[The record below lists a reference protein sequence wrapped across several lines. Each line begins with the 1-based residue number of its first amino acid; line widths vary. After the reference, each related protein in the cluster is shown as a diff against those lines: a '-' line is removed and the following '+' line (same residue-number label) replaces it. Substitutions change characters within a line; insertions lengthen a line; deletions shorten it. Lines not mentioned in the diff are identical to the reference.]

1 MECTQL
7 AYLFTYGSGPKQ
19 IVTGLLKVVE
29 RNFNAQSLSLTWRK
43 KGNEAYKTVKEGL
56 APSIAT
62 DRLQVALNHYSK
74 ALTYAENK
82 QEKSSA
88 AKNIAMVHW
97 RLAKAGMTMGT
108 LQAIIGNNFRLSLE
122 HFSIAWHEGSS
133 QTVEWL
139 DSLVAASL
147 GCWADLRQR
156 VDEWEYE
163 RRIREL
169 EKTVPLLLDQT
180 TQAREYLEIATHYFH
195 WSLQA
200 LGRREFRA
208 CLQRLGDC
216 HFPVAEA
223 KRLGKLEDAIIAEAL
238 LLEQDISI
246 QTCVAESIKARERG
260 EELLG
265 HVLLDEEDLN
275 IDAVWTVV
283 DAFKESA
290 MLTREHDIEL
300 EAMAYSALGR
310 VYHKVLKLKYY
321 AKRYLTRALQ
331 LASSM
336 MPRNF
341 SGVEWFEFA
350 QETVKSY
357 QLENVREEEAER
369 HRQRETV
376 MGEIKEDLDKLSK
389 KYHESGRME
398 FLEYVYKNYPPKN
411 KLHKLGEVP
420 SAPDMNQ
427 VKKLY
432 QKAVTHY
439 HPDKVTE
446 EEHGKQWKVLTEEI
460 TKFLTRTYESFKGC

>member
-1 MECTQL
+1 MYWLLSDGEELLVHILQDEEELNFDAVWDVIDAFKESVLLTRERDVELEAMGYSALGRVFHKGEILMAEEAEKRRQHDVVMEEIKEDVDKL
-7 AYLFTYGSGPKQ
+7 EKEFRRGS
-19 IVTGLLKVVE
+19 
-29 RNFNAQSLSLTWRK
+29 
-43 KGNEAYKTVKEGL
+43 
-56 APSIAT
+56 
-62 DRLQVALNHYSK
+62 
-74 ALTYAENK
+74 
-82 QEKSSA
+82 
-88 AKNIAMVHW
+88 
-97 RLAKAGMTMGT
+97 KAGMTMGT

-156 VDEWEYE
+156 VDEWEYG

-169 EKTVPLLLDQT
+169 EKT
-180 TQAREYLEIATHYFH
+180 
-195 WSLQA
+195 
-200 LGRREFRA
+200 
-208 CLQRLGDC
+208 
-216 HFPVAEA
+216 
-223 KRLGKLEDAIIAEAL
+223 
-238 LLEQDISI
+238 DISI
-246 QTCVAESIKARERG
+246 QTCVAESIKAREKG
-260 EELLG
+260 EELLA

-310 VYHKVLKLKYY
+310 VYHKVLKLKDY